1 MKKLLSVVIVA
12 AAMAFAPSMFAATQ
26 AVAQEAGAEALA
38 AMEADIE
45 ALLVANAD
53 DPDAFAAAVE
63 AYVLAAANA
72 ELAGEAVISVLT
84 NPQSDAAR
92 EALANNPGLKSAGG
106 SGLGAAIAQ
115 IGLTDPT
122 TAANLQ
128 AKVEASNDETLQAAV
143 TSGANEQTSS
153 IQQQQQQQDGTSGN
167 QDSTPETPVS
177 PS

>member
-1 MKKLLSVVIVA
+1 MKKLLSVMVVA
-12 AAMAFAPSMFAATQ
+12 AAMAFAPAMFAATQ

-45 ALLVANAD
+45 ALLVANAG

-63 AYVLAAANA
+63 AYILAAANA
-72 ELAGEAVISVLT
+72 ELAADAVISVLT

-106 SGLGAAIAQ
+106 RGLGAAIAQ

-122 TAANLQ
+122 TAANMQ

-143 TSGANEQTSS
+143 TTGTNERTAS
-153 IQQQQQQQDGTSGN
+153 IQQQQQQDGTSEN

-177 PS
+177 PN